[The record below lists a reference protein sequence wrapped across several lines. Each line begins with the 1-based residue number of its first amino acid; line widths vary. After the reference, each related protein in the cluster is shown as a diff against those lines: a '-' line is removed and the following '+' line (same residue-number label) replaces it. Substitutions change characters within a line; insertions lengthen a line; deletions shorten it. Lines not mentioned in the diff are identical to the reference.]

1 MGYVCKP
8 TCINVHVEVWAD
20 AAVQNHPWIILSPY
34 SKLSNTELAD
44 MASLACQFL
53 WRSLFLFSEARIKR
67 RPPSLP
73 AFMLASMNPK
83 CGLHTWMASTLT
95 TEPFPQPH
103 DKVFASNL
111 LLMAVSVWSLFL
123 FLAHCC
129 DLKISSYA
137 CHLCFHQW
145 CLSPFC
151 SIKCGTVLVTP
162 F

>member
-1 MGYVCKP
+1 MGYVCKLP
-8 TCINVHVEVWAD
+8 CINVHVEVWAD

-34 SKLSNTELAD
+34 SKGRVSQTQSLLRWLVWLA
-44 MASLACQFL
+44 SFFWQ
-53 WRSLFLFSEARIKR
+53 SLFLFSEAGIKR

-95 TEPFPQPH
+95 TEPFPQTI

-111 LLMAVSVWSLFL
+111 LLMAVSVWGLFL

-145 CLSPFC
+145 CLSP
-151 SIKCGTVLVTP
+151 SVPLNVGRS
-162 F
+162 